1 VISAVGVVVPAHNEA
16 GRVGACL
23 ESIKVAL
30 AALPSN
36 VDSAIWV
43 MVDRSTDGTLRIVEA
58 SLAGRPRWG
67 WESSGQ
73 ERAVGWLRHR
83 GARAALNLLRPHPA
97 RSTWLL
103 HTDADSKVPSDWV
116 VRHLRHAED
125 GAHAVAGVVRLD
137 DLGHLHPRAAHRYE
151 VLVNAER
158 GDLGHSQ
165 VYGANLGVRGD
176 AYLAV
181 NGFRARATS
190 EDADLVKRLERSGF
204 RVAHALDVSVSTS
217 ARLEGRANGGLADLL
232 GQLQSEATGR
242 DARA

>member
-1 VISAVGVVVPAHNEA
+1 MITAVGVVVPAHNEA

-67 WESSGQ
+67 GKAPGKSAPLDGSGI
-73 ERAVGWLRHR
+73 EEPAAV
-83 GARAALNLLRPHPA
+83 LNLLRPHPA
-97 RSTWLL
+97 RDTWLL

-125 GAHAVAGVVRLD
+125 GAQAVAGVVRLD

-158 GDLGHSQ
+158 ETW
-165 VYGANLGVRGD
+165 
-176 AYLAV
+176 
-181 NGFRARATS
+181 ATRKS
-190 EDADLVKRLERSGF
+190 TVP
-204 RVAHALDVSVSTS
+204 TS
-217 ARLEGRANGGLADLL
+217 AFEGTLTWR
-232 GQLQSEATGR
+232 
-242 DARA
+242 